1 VLDTTSSSPSPAQG
15 SRAAPPAPPTRGQSA
30 ASELSPGSGAWASC
44 AEIRVLCA
52 RPRCKAAVPRCCAPR
67 SHVERVGPMQH
78 GPHSPFLAEGW
89 LGEAGGKQKAI
100 KAVFGGGIPPFS
112 FTSFQLRGGMGRA
125 GPAAAG
131 KFPWPR

>member
-1 VLDTTSSSPSPAQG
+1 MLNQKSAGYHQQQPF
-15 SRAAPPAPPTRGQSA
+15 APPAPPARGQSA

-67 SHVERVGPMQH
+67 IHVERVGPMQH

-100 KAVFGGGIPPFS
+100 KAIFGGGFPLFLSLPSS
-112 FTSFQLRGGMGRA
+112 FEEGWGEQGRQRQENSPGRGE
-125 GPAAAG
+125 
-131 KFPWPR
+131 